1 MIQNLIIGSGFSSVG
16 CALGLIQQNKK
27 VSIVLGQSKKKQ
39 NNNFIV
45 KLPTRNFVSY
55 SNNINLGFFVNK
67 IKFNKNYNFIS
78 YLGTGGLSNLWGQII
93 NTKINFSNKI
103 INLLLKK
110 LRLKENLILKSSK
123 YFNLYEFKK
132 STINPLKIFNKYRKK
147 IKLIKHVYV
156 SQIKFNLKKKVF
168 SIFLSNNRI
177 IISKKLYICSGIF
190 SSIALVSEMFNYNFK
205 KKFLNINHSELI
217 YAFSIIKF
225 KNFVNF
231 HNNKKEFFYFDKT
244 QTIFC
249 GRISMLDKD
258 IINKYNLNFFLIFI
272 YYFLL
277 FFGFRILLASL
288 MYKRKK
294 NSTKITFKENYLQI
308 NAINLNKN
316 SKIIKLA
323 KNLLFKHY
331 KSNFY
336 FFFKARTGS
345 DFHYSC
351 DILKNINFKA
361 VNKNILKNLFIMD
374 SSCIKNLVFF
384 PAFYLI
390 VNSFFRVIKN
400 INIYKLKKYQN

>member
-45 KLPTRNFVSY
+45 KLPTRNFVRY

-67 IKFNKNYNFIS
+67 IRFNKNYNFIS

-177 IISKKLYICSGIF
+177 IISK
-190 SSIALVSEMFNYNFK
+190 
-205 KKFLNINHSELI
+205 
-217 YAFSIIKF
+217 
-225 KNFVNF
+225 
-231 HNNKKEFFYFDKT
+231 
-244 QTIFC
+244 
-249 GRISMLDKD
+249 
-258 IINKYNLNFFLIFI
+258 
-272 YYFLL
+272 
-277 FFGFRILLASL
+277 
-288 MYKRKK
+288 
-294 NSTKITFKENYLQI
+294 
-308 NAINLNKN
+308 
-316 SKIIKLA
+316 
-323 KNLLFKHY
+323 
-331 KSNFY
+331 
-336 FFFKARTGS
+336 
-345 DFHYSC
+345 
-351 DILKNINFKA
+351 
-361 VNKNILKNLFIMD
+361 
-374 SSCIKNLVFF
+374 
-384 PAFYLI
+384 
-390 VNSFFRVIKN
+390 
-400 INIYKLKKYQN
+400 

>member
-16 CALGLIQQNKK
+16 CALGLIQKNKK

-45 KLPTRNFVSY
+45 KLPTRNFARY

-67 IKFNKNYNFIS
+67 IRFNKNYNFIS

-93 NTKINFSNKI
+93 NTKINFNNKI
-103 INLLLKK
+103 IDLLLKK
-110 LRLKENLILKSSK
+110 LRLKENLILKFNK
-123 YFNLYEFKK
+123 YLNLYEFKK

-156 SQIKFNLKKKVF
+156 SQIKFDLKKKAF

-177 IISKKLYICSGIF
+177 ITCKKLYICSGIF
-190 SSIALVSEMFNYNFK
+190 SSISLVSEIFNYNFK
-205 KKFLNINHSELI
+205 KRYLNINHSELI

-244 QTIFC
+244 QKIFC

-258 IINKYNLNFFLIFI
+258 IINKYNLNIFLLFI
-272 YYFLL
+272 YYFLS

-308 NAINLNKN
+308 NAIKTKKN
-316 SKIIKLA
+316 PKIIKLA